1 MSPNIS
7 VYDISDYTSI
17 YVAMQQFSLEF
28 GLYCLNPL
36 HPHTVVWQEY
46 SLSPMMS
53 AQYHQV

>member
-7 VYDISDYTSI
+7 VYDISDYTTI

-28 GLYCLNPL
+28 GLYCLSLWHL
-36 HPHTVVWQEY
+36 HIVVWQEC

-53 AQYHQV
+53 VQYHQV